1 MLEPDRVRIRNN
13 VEAGFRG
20 ILSLI
25 ELSARQSRPEV
36 EGKITVASEA
46 WQAGQGD
53 LATSLLLDALI
64 KVYEEKWMIDVAKQ
78 LPQ

>member
-1 MLEPDRVRIRNN
+1 MLESDRLRIRDN

-25 ELSARQSRPEV
+25 QLSARQSRPEV
-36 EGKITVASEA
+36 EGKITVASEV
-46 WQAGQGD
+46 WQADQGD

-64 KVYEEKWMIDVAKQ
+64 KLYEEKLQ
-78 LPQ
+78 